1 MEYEY
6 PWQIFVE
13 WPTKYS
19 NPHCGGSVI
28 SQQHVLTAAH
38 CVPGWKKRKQVLL
51 YDFIMEH
58 PWYMRVSLGDHNWKD
73 KKFKF
78 VTLSN
83 IVVHPEEWD
92 VAIFTL
98 SKKIN
103 FSNKI
108 SPICL
113 PAMDDDHAGRLAI
126 ITGWGFTKDNFIPN
140 VHPQP
145 PQPPELHVANVTI
158 MSDGECAEQLRQ
170 LEDYLRSQ
178 EMCSIE
184 FGSTCNGDSGGPM
197 FLEEFN
203 RYCIKSNIILQL
215 VQNITFAFYL
225 TLFPVSLHKV

>member
-1 MEYEY
+1 
-6 PWQIFVE
+6 
-13 WPTKYS
+13 
-19 NPHCGGSVI
+19 
-28 SQQHVLTAAH
+28 
-38 CVPGWKKRKQVLL
+38 
-51 YDFIMEH
+51 MEH
-58 PWYMRVSLGDHNWKD
+58 PWYMRVSLGDHNWRD

-113 PAMDDDHAGRLAI
+113 PATDDDHAGRLAV

-184 FGSTCNGDSGGPM
+184 FGSTCNGDSGGP
-197 FLEEFN
+197 
-203 RYCIKSNIILQL
+203 L
-215 VQNITFAFYL
+215 VCPDGNGNTKLAGIVSFGQNGCTSSGVYTRVSHYEDWITERIVA
-225 TLFPVSLHKV
+225 